1 MHLAGCF
8 VDDVSCHFLILL
20 SFSDDNELHFKVN
33 ICRKIHIKSTKFP
46 CNKIKYHGSIFWE
59 IYRIKC
65 YNPLAY
71 EIKPKIGYRLPI
83 HRKCFRWSLHI
94 EKSKFR
100 SNVKRPLHVQAICAN
115 RVFAQI
121 AWQCRVLFAC
131 LRKLLEW
138 NQNSLIFFAQ
148 AANACAVWVLV
159 CTNKPQYYSELTPCG
174 CASCRYL

>member
-1 MHLAGCF
+1 MWRK
-8 VDDVSCHFLILL
+8 SC
-20 SFSDDNELHFKVN
+20 VN
-33 ICRKIHIKSTKFP
+33 CGNWEHP
-46 CNKIKYHGSIFWE
+46 SIMGDLDAHPFWV
-59 IYRIKC
+59 
-65 YNPLAY
+65 
-71 EIKPKIGYRLPI
+71 
-83 HRKCFRWSLHI
+83 
-94 EKSKFR
+94 SKFKIR
-100 SNVKRPLHVQAICAN
+100 IETLAPLESPECELSNVAKFFFYFLFWHPKWGSTYKSPIIEGCSQFPRLMRPLHVQAICAN

-131 LRKLLEW
+131 LRKLLAW